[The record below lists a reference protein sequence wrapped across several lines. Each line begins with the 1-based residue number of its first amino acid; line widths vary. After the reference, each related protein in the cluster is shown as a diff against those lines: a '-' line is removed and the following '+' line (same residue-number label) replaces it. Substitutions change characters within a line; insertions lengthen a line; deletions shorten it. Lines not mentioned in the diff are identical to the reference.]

1 MVTLEDTENTENT
14 EDIDLD
20 AEAGPEMLR
29 AHRFPL
35 VVRTQRVLQIVLG
48 LFWLLDAAL
57 QFQPFMF
64 GQGFVGIL
72 QANASGQPFVVGDL
86 ITHLSSFLSP
96 DIAVWNTFFALIQVA
111 IALGL
116 LYRRTVRPALVLSFV
131 WVLGVWFFG
140 EGMGM
145 LLTGTASALTGAPG
159 SVLMYGLLGLMA
171 WPRSRTRS
179 RSPRHGRGH
188 DDEPETDA
196 DLVGVASSAAAQ
208 GIGRSVTPLAVWA
221 GYWSLAAVL
230 FLLPDNRT
238 STSVHSAIAGMV
250 PSQPGWYGHVLSN
263 ISNQFTSTGTQW
275 AWILA
280 AASLVVGLAPL
291 VVRRAGPWLFA
302 GAVFAFV
309 MWMSGQGLFGNVFSG
324 SDTDPNTGLIVILL
338 AAAMVPAVVAAPG
351 ARSWRSPAAVVFRRV
366 PALAALVAL
375 GLGAALA
382 LAATYPPAAP
392 ESAGSAMSGM
402 DMGGSAA
409 AAAPGAS
416 ASAATCHPNQIGLKI
431 SGLDLANTP
440 YMIMSGTNGMDMNG
454 ADAERGGRAEHDQ
467 GRVALHRSCAA
478 GLHRQRAGAGRQQRA
493 RRHPHGAQRVLARCD
508 LVAGDRGRAV
518 RAADQLGSVGLRHAG
533 RSHGRRLRTRVA
545 DELPGR
551 LLRQPC
557 RRRRQRRRPADAQPG
572 ARRRAGLRHH
582 TVGAAGPR
590 RGHVHPPGDRER
602 RPDAVRTARAV
613 APAPRRVRHGDD
625 DGHHAP
631 GHQRL
636 PAVCRRIAARAHAVP
651 VHGLAGARRRGPAGH
666 SAARPPDRGGGGD
679 AALHRVVRCSGEA
692 AVRPKRRQKGAK
704 RIKRMRT
711 AARNPPFG

>member
-250 PSQPGWYGHVLSN
+250 PSQPGWYGHVLTN

-351 ARSWRSPAAVVFRRV
+351 ARSWRSPAAVAFRRV
-366 PALAALVAL
+366 PALATLVAV

-454 ADAERGGRAEHDQ
+454 ADASAAAGLNTTKAGWHYTGPALPASIANELAQDGNNGPADIHMALSGCSHGVTSSQEIGAEQ
-467 GRVALHRSCAA
+467 YVQQTSSAVSGLATPAEAVAAGYEPASPTNYPVVYYVNPAVVAANAAARRTLSPAHVDGLVYATTPSGQPVLAAAMYILPATVNDVPMPYGPLVQWHRRLAVCGTGTTTPTMPLAISGYPPCAA
-478 GLHRQRAGAGRQQRA
+478 GSRPEPTPYLSMVWQV
-493 RRHPHGAQRVLARCD
+493 P
-508 LVAGDRGRAV
+508 VAG
-518 RAADQLGSVGLRHAG
+518 
-533 RSHGRRLRTRVA
+533 
-545 DELPGR
+545 
-551 LLRQPC
+551 
-557 RRRRQRRRPADAQPG
+557 
-572 ARRRAGLRHH
+572 
-582 TVGAAGPR
+582 GP
-590 RGHVHPPGDRER
+590 
-602 RPDAVRTARAV
+602 
-613 APAPRRVRHGDD
+613 
-625 DGHHAP
+625 
-631 GHQRL
+631 
-636 PAVCRRIAARAHAVP
+636 
-651 VHGLAGARRRGPAGH
+651 LAIQ
-666 SAARPPDRGGGGD
+666 PPD
-679 AALHRVVRCSGEA
+679 LQIVEA
-692 AVRPKRRQKGAK
+692 AVMQPSTGS
-704 RIKRMRT
+704 
-711 AARNPPFG
+711 